1 MWGRRGRYEGEECW
15 SVHHKVVR
23 CFSTGK
29 WGWRGQ
35 EAVSDLQEQA
45 GRFLV
50 SSAVH
55 PWLPEEGVDSSG
67 AWPPFFV
74 LS

>member
-1 MWGRRGRYEGEECW
+1 M
-15 SVHHKVVR
+15 
-23 CFSTGK
+23 
-29 WGWRGQ
+29 
-35 EAVSDLQEQA
+35 SDLQEQA

-55 PWLPEEGVDSSG
+55 PWLPKEGVDSSG

>member
-1 MWGRRGRYEGEECW
+1 MECPSQSCPLLFHWEVGR
-15 SVHHKVVR
+15 
-23 CFSTGK
+23 
-29 WGWRGQ
+29 RGQ

-50 SSAVH
+50 SSAVY

-67 AWPPFFV
+67 AWPLFFV